1 VKKENENL
9 IGRIFTLEKEHSEL
23 SEDVKILQLNIKTK
37 DEELAST
44 KKGLEEFD
52 NLKTDFKDKTRE
64 KDEEI
69 EMSKVKIDTLNAK
82 VKTMEEDM
90 KEVYA
95 RITDV
100 ERANKTL
107 KTQTKMLQE
116 ENRILSSSVEK
127 RKEQFQNEFYSDIS
141 KELKAL
147 REENSKNS
155 VELERVTEELKD
167 SQNENSSSNEKI
179 KQLLEENEALR
190 RKAKEYERVVE
201 FFKKSSGGVLIE

>member
-1 VKKENENL
+1 
-9 IGRIFTLEKEHSEL
+9 
-23 SEDVKILQLNIKTK
+23 
-37 DEELAST
+37 
-44 KKGLEEFD
+44 
-52 NLKTDFKDKTRE
+52 
-64 KDEEI
+64 
-69 EMSKVKIDTLNAK
+69 
-82 VKTMEEDM
+82 
-90 KEVYA
+90 
-95 RITDV
+95 
-100 ERANKTL
+100 
-107 KTQTKMLQE
+107 MLQE

-141 KELKAL
+141 KELKVL